1 MIDIEDPQITM
12 ANATGYPTKE
22 HSDWE
27 IKQELVEDHPVE
39 DACGTEI
46 KSGDQYFEHD
56 GFVVL
61 VDNLEDF
68 CIEVLGLK
76 PLTAK

>member
-1 MIDIEDPQITM
+1 MSNIE
-12 ANATGYPTKE
+12 KSE
-22 HSDWE
+22 WE
-27 IKQELVEDHPVE
+27 INHHYVGDYPVE

-46 KSGDQYFEHD
+46 KSGDQFFEHE

-68 CIEVLGLK
+68 FLEVLGLK

>member
-1 MIDIEDPQITM
+1 MRDIEHPEISLALT
-12 ANATGYPTKE
+12 TGYPTKA
-22 HSDWE
+22 HSDYE
-27 IKQELVEDHPVE
+27 ARTEDYPVE

-68 CIEVLGLK
+68 YIEVLGLTVK
-76 PLTAK
+76 TAK

>member
-1 MIDIEDPQITM
+1 MDHPQILR
-12 ANATGYPTKE
+12 AIDTGYPTIE

-27 IKQELVEDHPVE
+27 LQQEVVEDHPVE

-46 KSGDQYFEHD
+46 KSGDQYFEYD

-68 CIEVLGLK
+68 YIEVLGLK